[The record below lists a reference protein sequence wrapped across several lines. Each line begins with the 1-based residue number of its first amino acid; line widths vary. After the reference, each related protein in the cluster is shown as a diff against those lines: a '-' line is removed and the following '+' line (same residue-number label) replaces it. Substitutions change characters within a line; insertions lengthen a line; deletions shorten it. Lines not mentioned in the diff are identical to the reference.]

1 MKATA
6 SDATG
11 PILLALLGAPAAW
24 TVHLLA
30 SYVVVTFACATSWG
44 GAGVTIGILTAAGVA
59 ASVGAGALALKQWR
73 RGQAALASDAEPGE
87 PESWDARMGE
97 RGARGSFLAVIALF
111 MAGLFGFLI
120 MLQGLPPVFTPA
132 CPATIAG

>member
-1 MKATA
+1 MKAAT
-6 SDATG
+6 SDAAG
-11 PILLALLGAPAAW
+11 PILLSLLGAPAAW

-44 GAGVTIGILTAAGVA
+44 GAGVTIAVLTAVGVA
-59 ASVGAGALALKQWR
+59 ASVAAGALALKLWR
-73 RGQAALASDAEPGE
+73 RGQASLASDAEPGN

-97 RGARGSFLAVIALF
+97 RGARGVFLAVVALF

-120 MLQGLPPVFTPA
+120 ILQGLPPVFTPV
-132 CPATIAG
+132 CPATVTA